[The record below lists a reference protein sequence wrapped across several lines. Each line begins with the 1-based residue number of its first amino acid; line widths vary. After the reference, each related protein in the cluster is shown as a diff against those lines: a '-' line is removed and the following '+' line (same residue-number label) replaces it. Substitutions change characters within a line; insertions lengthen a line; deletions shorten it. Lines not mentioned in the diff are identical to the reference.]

1 MHEAVARL
9 QDAHV
14 APTLERRRRA
24 HLADGRPRYDLVILD
39 APATGHGLDMLR
51 VPRVILDVAPPGLLR
66 REAED
71 AVALFRDPSR
81 GGVVLVTLPEDRP
94 VSETLELH
102 TALRDELAMPVHAL
116 VVNQVLPRLF
126 SANERDAVRSL
137 GEAVSASSP
146 LATLARAGRGRV
158 LREEVQEASLARL
171 AAALPRLPRV
181 ELPMWSSPSFQRAA
195 IESLSLAFGP

>member
-1 MHEAVARL
+1 
-9 QDAHV
+9 
-14 APTLERRRRA
+14 
-24 HLADGRPRYDLVILD
+24 
-39 APATGHGLDMLR
+39 
-51 VPRVILDVAPPGLLR
+51 
-66 REAED
+66 
-71 AVALFRDPSR
+71 VALFRDPSR
-81 GGVVLVTLPEDRP
+81 GGVVLVTLAEDMP

-126 SANERDAVRSL
+126 SADERDVVRSL
-137 GEAVSASSP
+137 GEAVPASSP

-171 AAALPRLPRV
+171 AAALPRLTRV

-195 IESLSLAFGP
+195 IESLSQAFGP